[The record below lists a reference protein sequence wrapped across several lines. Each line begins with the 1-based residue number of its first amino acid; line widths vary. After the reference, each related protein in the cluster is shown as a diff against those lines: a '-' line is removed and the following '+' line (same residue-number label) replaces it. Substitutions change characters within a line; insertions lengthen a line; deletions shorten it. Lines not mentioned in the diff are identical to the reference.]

1 MKSWVWTWLSLLL
14 IAGTTAATTPLPT
27 GFAGVEVGRA
37 WIEVQDRHPFEDLA
51 TPTTDWGK
59 FVTDCGYRSV
69 LATIENGQ
77 LMVTVNDFVITDV
90 SYTTA
95 IEAGSDLFSV
105 ADLVIQNYG
114 QPSAAIMR
122 DLFGQVTIDKERV
135 NFITLEYDR
144 RDQIVFYISGRELWQ
159 YQIRVQLERYRWHEN
174 KTLRCAR
181 EKDAESSGGENTSVA
196 NPPTEDDATTD
207 LSDQADN

>member
-1 MKSWVWTWLSLLL
+1 M
-14 IAGTTAATTPLPT
+14 
-27 GFAGVEVGRA
+27 
-37 WIEVQDRHPFEDLA
+37 
-51 TPTTDWGK
+51 
-59 FVTDCGYRSV
+59 TDCGYRSV
-69 LATIENGQ
+69 LATIGNGQ

-95 IEAGSDLFSV
+95 IEAGSDLFAV

-159 YQIRVQLERYRWHEN
+159 YQIRVQLRN
-174 KTLRCAR
+174 
-181 EKDAESSGGENTSVA
+181 
-196 NPPTEDDATTD
+196 ATAGTRTRR
-207 LSDQADN
+207 